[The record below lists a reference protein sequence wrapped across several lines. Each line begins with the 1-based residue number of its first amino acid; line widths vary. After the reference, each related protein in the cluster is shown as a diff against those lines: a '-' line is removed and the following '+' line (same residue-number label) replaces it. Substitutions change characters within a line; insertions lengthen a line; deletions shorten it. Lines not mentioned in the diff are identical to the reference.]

1 MIGDRLTPAEVA
13 ERLRCSTRR
22 VRILCAT
29 PCIVWMGALNAKGY
43 GCFGLDGDTKL
54 AHRVAYEF
62 ENGPIPDGLTIDH
75 LCRVKRCVNPAH
87 LEAVTGR
94 ENTRRAVEQ
103 DRPNDLGY
111 HHVGGHC
118 FRLQASTRT
127 DTGLDLRTLRSRGLV
142 DRVGERSETRWR
154 YIGPRT
160 NLDYLVLAQL
170 DFDITEDSP

>member
-1 MIGDRLTPAEVA
+1 MTLPANFTARTLVMP
-13 ERLRCSTRR
+13 
-22 VRILCAT
+22 T

-103 DRPNDLGY
+103 DRPTECAQGHPYSAENTGIKPRRN
-111 HHVGGHC
+111 GGQQMFC
-118 FRLQASTRT
+118 RT
-127 DTGLDLRTLRSRGLV
+127 CQRSWSKTWRDSQREPATPDPAKCGTATNYRRGCRC
-142 DRVGERSETRWR
+142 DACREAKRNSRAT
-154 YIGPRT
+154 
-160 NLDYLVLAQL
+160 A
-170 DFDITEDSP
+170 